1 MVYLLTIGEK
11 DEPGSGLI
19 ADLDVALGRAR
30 VLSERVKRYAHWRGA
45 DVRVWE
51 AGAATTDPTLERLVA
66 RFEDGRQ
73 AWPAPSPSGP
83 ASAASVPEPA
93 PEE

>member
-1 MVYLLTIGEK
+1 MVYLLTIGGD

-30 VLSERVKRYAHWRGA
+30 VLSERIKRYAHWRDA

-51 AGAATTDPTLERLVA
+51 AGDETIDPMLERMVA

-73 AWPAPSPSGP
+73 VWPPPP
-83 ASAASVPEPA
+83 
-93 PEE
+93 

>member
-1 MVYLLTIGEK
+1 VVYLLTIGEE

-30 VLSERVKRYAHWRGA
+30 VLSGRVKRYPHWGGA
-45 DVRVWE
+45 EVRVWE
-51 AGAATTDPTLERLVA
+51 TGRETIDPMLERMIA

-73 AWPAPSPSGP
+73 VWPTPP
-83 ASAASVPEPA
+83 
-93 PEE
+93 

>member
-1 MVYLLTIGEK
+1 MSTIVAQAVVYLLTIGEE

-30 VLSERVKRYAHWRGA
+30 VLSERVKRYAHWCGA

-51 AGAATTDPTLERLVA
+51 AAAETVDPTLERMVA

-73 AWPAPSPSGP
+73 VWPAPS
-83 ASAASVPEPA
+83 
-93 PEE
+93 

>member
-1 MVYLLTIGEK
+1 MVYLLTIGED

-19 ADLDVALGRAR
+19 ADVDVALGRAR
-30 VLSERVKRYAHWRGA
+30 VLSERVKRYARWRGA

-66 RFEDGRQ
+66 KFEDGRQ

-83 ASAASVPEPA
+83 AAGSSPPQPTPNA
-93 PEE
+93 

>member
-1 MVYLLTIGEK
+1 MLFAVIYLLTIGEE

-30 VLSERVKRYAHWRGA
+30 VLSDRVKRYAHWRDA

-51 AGAATTDPTLERLVA
+51 AGR
-66 RFEDGRQ
+66 RR
-73 AWPAPSPSGP
+73 PSPGGP
-83 ASAASVPEPA
+83 QSSPGLPVWIRAVGTQRANGSPRRTSS
-93 PEE
+93 

>member
-1 MVYLLTIGEK
+1 VVYLLTIGEE

-30 VLSERVKRYAHWRGA
+30 VLSDRVKRYAHWRDA

-51 AGAATTDPTLERLVA
+51 AGDETIDPTLERMVA
-66 RFEDGRQ
+66 RFENGRQ
-73 AWPAPSPSGP
+73 TWPAPS
-83 ASAASVPEPA
+83 
-93 PEE
+93 

>member
-1 MVYLLTIGEK
+1 VVYLLTIGEE

-19 ADLDVALGRAR
+19 ADLDIALGRAR
-30 VLSERVKRYAHWRGA
+30 VLSERVKRYARWHGA

-51 AGAATTDPTLERLVA
+51 AGDEIIDPTPERLVA

-73 AWPAPSPSGP
+73 AWPAARG
-83 ASAASVPEPA
+83 
-93 PEE
+93 

>member
-1 MVYLLTIGEK
+1 MVYLLTIGDD

-19 ADLDVALGRAR
+19 AELDVALGRAR
-30 VLSERVKRYAHWRGA
+30 VLSDRVRRYAHWRDA

-51 AGAATTDPTLERLVA
+51 VGAETIDPTLERLVA

-73 AWPAPSPSGP
+73 TWPAG
-83 ASAASVPEPA
+83 
-93 PEE
+93 

>member
-1 MVYLLTIGEK
+1 MVYLLTIGEE

-51 AGAATTDPTLERLVA
+51 AGAETVDPTLERMVA
-66 RFEDGRQ
+66 RFQDGRQ
-73 AWPAPSPSGP
+73 VWPA
-83 ASAASVPEPA
+83 
-93 PEE
+93 

>member
-1 MVYLLTIGEK
+1 MVYVLTIGEE

-30 VLSERVKRYAHWRGA
+30 VLSDRVKHYAHWREA

-51 AGAATTDPTLERLVA
+51 AAAETIDPMLKRMVA

-73 AWPAPSPSGP
+73 VWPAPS
-83 ASAASVPEPA
+83 
-93 PEE
+93 